1 MAGICSFSHDKT
13 VGRPAKLSNTTGFPV
28 FASSASNCMDVSNG
42 PLYPFGYGLSYTT
55 FEYGDLKLSSHQ
67 VNMDDW
73 KITATIN
80 VKNTGSRD
88 ADEIV
93 QLYIRD
99 MVASISRPVKELK
112 GFQRIHLA
120 AGESREISFD
130 ITPEMLK
137 FYNAKLKHVIE
148 PGDFQIM
155 VGGNSK
161 EVKTQNLTVKN

>member
-1 MAGICSFSHDKT
+1 
-13 VGRPAKLSNTTGFPV
+13 
-28 FASSASNCMDVSNG
+28 
-42 PLYPFGYGLSYTT
+42 
-55 FEYGDLKLSSHQ
+55 
-67 VNMDDW
+67 MDDW

-80 VKNTGSRD
+80 VKNTGSRS
-88 ADEIV
+88 ADEVV

-120 AGESREISFD
+120 AGESREICFD

-137 FYNAKLKHVIE
+137 FYNAELKHVIE

-161 EVKTQNLTVKN
+161 EVKTQNLTVKKHP

>member
-1 MAGICSFSHDKT
+1 M
-13 VGRPAKLSNTTGFPV
+13 KLS
-28 FASSASNCMDVSNG
+28 CH
-42 PLYPFGYGLSYTT
+42 
-55 FEYGDLKLSSHQ
+55 E
-67 VNMDDW
+67 VNRDDW

-88 ADEIV
+88 ADEVV

-137 FYNAKLKHVIE
+137 FYNAELKHVIE

-161 EVKTQNLTVKN
+161 AVKTQNLTVK

>member
-1 MAGICSFSHDKT
+1 
-13 VGRPAKLSNTTGFPV
+13 
-28 FASSASNCMDVSNG
+28 
-42 PLYPFGYGLSYTT
+42 
-55 FEYGDLKLSSHQ
+55 
-67 VNMDDW
+67 MDDW

-137 FYNAKLKHVIE
+137 FYNAELKHVIE

>member
-1 MAGICSFSHDKT
+1 MDTPGNT
-13 VGRPAKLSNTTGFPV
+13 GRPVPDDNQKFAKF
-28 FASSASNCMDVSNG
+28 ASNCLDVSNG

-55 FEYGDLKLSSHQ
+55 FEYGDLKLSCHE

-137 FYNAKLKHVIE
+137 FYNAELKHVIE

>member
-1 MAGICSFSHDKT
+1 M
-13 VGRPAKLSNTTGFPV
+13 
-28 FASSASNCMDVSNG
+28 
-42 PLYPFGYGLSYTT
+42 SYTT
-55 FEYGDLKLSSHQ
+55 FEYGDLKLSSHE
-67 VNMDDW
+67 VNTDDW

-88 ADEIV
+88 ADEVV

-137 FYNAKLKHVIE
+137 FYNAELKHVIE

-161 EVKTQNLTVKN
+161 EVKTQNLTVKKHP